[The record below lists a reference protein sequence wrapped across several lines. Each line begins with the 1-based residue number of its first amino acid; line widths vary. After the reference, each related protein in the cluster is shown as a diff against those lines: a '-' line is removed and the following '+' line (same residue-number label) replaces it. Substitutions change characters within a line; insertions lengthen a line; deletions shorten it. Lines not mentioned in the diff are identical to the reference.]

1 VYRKQ
6 GNFLISLICP
16 FAGERTVKSI
26 LTIYFATLKVLIVS
40 SLVCITLLIFSNVVL
55 RYGFNSGLFFS
66 EEISRLA
73 FVWLVFAGAQLM
85 LHENGHI
92 GVDIV
97 TSRVSPTVG
106 KCLLLLTQVLML
118 YVTWLFLQGSWKQ
131 TLINLHVGA
140 PSTDVSM
147 ALFYG
152 AGLVFSVLSA
162 ALITLQMIDNLR
174 KPAGSHKPQIAEPD
188 THVAPTTQ
196 AGVLK

>member
-1 VYRKQ
+1 MK
-6 GNFLISLICP
+6 N
-16 FAGERTVKSI
+16 I
-26 LTIYFATLKVLIVS
+26 LTLYFTTLKVLIVF
-40 SLVCITLLIFSNVVL
+40 SLVCITLLIFLNVVL

-92 GVDIV
+92 GVDML
-97 TSRVSPTVG
+97 TSRVSPVIA
-106 KCLLLLTQVLML
+106 KYLLVLTQLLML

-140 PSTDVSM
+140 PSTGVSM

-162 ALITLQMIDNLR
+162 VLVGTQLIDNLR
-174 KPAGSHKPQIAEPD
+174 KPAGTYRLQRNDEEAHALSSTE
-188 THVAPTTQ
+188 